1 MNQEIDLMRLY
12 PKGKSR
18 HGLRPSITEEDRAI
32 SRRFDFDYFDGDRR
46 HGYGGFRYN
55 PIFWAETVKLFRDHY
70 GLAEDARILDVGCA
84 KGFMLADFRKLM
96 PRAFLRGIDV
106 SSYAIE
112 NAEPYV
118 RDCVQQASAD
128 AIPFPDQSF
137 DLVISINTI
146 HNLEHPRAVQ
156 ALREVQRV
164 SRKYAFVMVDGWHND
179 EEKRL
184 MHEWVL
190 TAKTMM
196 YVDEWKQ
203 VFCEAGY
210 LGDYWFWV
218 VT

>member
-18 HGLRPSITEEDRAI
+18 HGLRPSITEADREI

-55 PIFWAETVKLFRDHY
+55 PVFWTETVKLFRDHY

-96 PRAFLRGIDV
+96 PPARLAGIDI
-106 SSYAIE
+106 SSYAIDH
-112 NAEPYV
+112 AEPSV
-118 RDCVQQASAD
+118 KDCVRQASAHE
-128 AIPFPDQSF
+128 IPFPDKSF

-146 HNLEHPRAVQ
+146 HNLDRPLAVQ

-164 SRKYAFVMVDGWHND
+164 SKKDAFVMVDGWHND

-184 MHEWVL
+184 MYEWVL

-196 YVDEWKQ
+196 HVDEWKQ
-203 VFCEAGY
+203 VFREAGY
-210 LGDYWFWV
+210 QGDYWFWV